1 MEVCYMKKNGIINT
15 PISEIFSNMRHTDSI
30 CISDLGLPCP
40 DNVKSIDISLKM
52 GTPSFMDVLEEVYKD
67 LKIEHIILAEE
78 IKTNNKDVHEK
89 ILKIFNNVSIEYV
102 SHSDFKKKTQN
113 CKAII
118 RTGEATPYANIILQS
133 ACIF

>member
-1 MEVCYMKKNGIINT
+1 MKKNGIINSN
-15 PISEIFSNMRHTDSI
+15 ISEILTNMRHTDTI

-52 GTPSFMDVLEEVYKD
+52 GSPSFIDVLEEVYKD

-78 IKTNNKDVHEK
+78 IKTNNKDIHEK
-89 ILKIFNNVSIEYV
+89 ILKIFNDVSIDYI

>member
-1 MEVCYMKKNGIINT
+1 MKKNGIINT

>member
-1 MEVCYMKKNGIINT
+1 MKKNGIINSN
-15 PISEIFSNMRHTDSI
+15 ISEILTNMRHTDTI

-52 GTPSFMDVLEEVYKD
+52 GSPSFIDVLEEVYKD

-78 IKTNNKDVHEK
+78 IKTNNKDIHEK
-89 ILKIFNNVSIEYV
+89 ILKIFNDVSIDYI

-113 CKAII
+113 CKTII

>member
-1 MEVCYMKKNGIINT
+1 MKKNGIINT
-15 PISEIFSNMRHTDSI
+15 PISQILTNMRHTDSI

-40 DNVKSIDISLKM
+40 DNVKAIDISLKM
-52 GTPSFMDVLEEVYKD
+52 GSPSFMEVLEEVYKD

-78 IKTNNKDVHEK
+78 IKTNNKDIHEK
-89 ILKIFNNVSIEYV
+89 ILKIFKDVSIEYI
-102 SHSDFKKKTQN
+102 SHNDFKKKTQN

>member
-1 MEVCYMKKNGIINT
+1 MKKKGIINT
-15 PISEIFSNMRHTDSI
+15 PISEILSNMRHTDSI
-30 CISDLGLPCP
+30 CISDLGLPCS

-52 GTPSFMDVLEEVYKD
+52 GTPSFMDVLKEVYKD

-78 IKTNNKDVHEK
+78 IKTNNKDVYEK

>member
-1 MEVCYMKKNGIINT
+1 MKKNGIINT
-15 PISEIFSNMRHTDSI
+15 PISQILTNMRHTDSI

-40 DNVKSIDISLKM
+40 DNVKAIDISLKM
-52 GTPSFMDVLEEVYKD
+52 GSPSFMEVLGEVYKD

-78 IKTNNKDVHEK
+78 IKTNNKDIHEK
-89 ILKIFNNVSIEYV
+89 ILKIFKDVSIEYI
-102 SHSDFKKKTQN
+102 SHNDFKKKTQN

>member
-1 MEVCYMKKNGIINT
+1 MKKNGIINSN
-15 PISEIFSNMRHTDSI
+15 ISEIFSNMRHTDLV

-40 DNVKSIDISLKM
+40 DNVKSIDVSIKM
-52 GTPSFMDVLEEVYKD
+52 GSPSFIDVLEEVHND
-67 LKIEHIILAEE
+67 LKVECIILAEE
-78 IKTNNKDVHEK
+78 IKVNNKDVHEK
-89 ILKIFNNVSIEYV
+89 ILKMFDGVSVKYM
-102 SHSDFKKKTQN
+102 SHSDFKKETQK

>member
-1 MEVCYMKKNGIINT
+1 MKKNGIINT
-15 PISEIFSNMRHTDSI
+15 PISEILSNMRHTDSI

-78 IKTNNKDVHEK
+78 IKANNKDIHEK

-102 SHSDFKKKTQN
+102 SHSDFKRKTQN

-118 RTGEATPYANIILQS
+118 RTGEASPYANIILQS

>member
-1 MEVCYMKKNGIINT
+1 MKKNGIINT
-15 PISEIFSNMRHTDSI
+15 NISETLSNMRHTDSI

-40 DNVKSIDISLKM
+40 DNVKYIDISLKI
-52 GTPSFMDVLEEVYKD
+52 GFPSFIDVLEEVYKD

-78 IKTNNKDVHEK
+78 IKNHNKDVHEK
-89 ILKIFNNVSIEYV
+89 ILKIFNGVSIEYV
-102 SHSDFKKKTQN
+102 SHNDFKKKTQN

-118 RTGEATPYANIILQS
+118 RSGEATPYANIILQS